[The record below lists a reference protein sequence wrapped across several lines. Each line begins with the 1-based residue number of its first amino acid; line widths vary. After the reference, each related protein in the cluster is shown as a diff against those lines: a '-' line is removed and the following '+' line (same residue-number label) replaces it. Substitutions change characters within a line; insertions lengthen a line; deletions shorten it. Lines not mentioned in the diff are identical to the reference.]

1 MFQRQ
6 IQHHAAA
13 QICLQAGTIAIDGRA
28 VRQRNVG
35 CAVLEIRFY
44 RQCDADDV
52 FRVRAAAPLFHRAHA
67 VTDDELTDRQRVA
80 VSAAAA
86 QQQAYRQQQKH
97 QPCYA
102 LHPAASLIRRQ

>member
-44 RQCDADDV
+44 RQCDADHI
-52 FRVRAAAPLFHRAHA
+52 FRILSAAALFHRADA
-67 VTDDELTDRQRVA
+67 VADDKLPDSQRIA
-80 VSAAAA
+80 VLAAAA
-86 QQQAYRQQQKH
+86 QQQAYAQRGDQQA
-97 QPCYA
+97 YYT
-102 LHPAASLIRRQ
+102 LHPIASLSRRQ